1 MTTSRDDIDLLD
13 PEFYVGDPHPAY
25 RWMRQ
30 NEPVF
35 RDEKNELWGI
45 TTMED
50 IRKVE
55 RMSDVFI
62 SSRGYRSIDHP
73 HEDSM
78 IKKDDPGHA
87 VQRKLSAKCS
97 AVDRPV

>member
-1 MTTSRDDIDLLD
+1 MTATRDDIDLLD
-13 PEFYVGDPHPAY
+13 PDFYVGDPHPAY

-73 HEDSM
+73 DEDSM
-78 IKKDDPGHA
+78 IKKAGSCRAAQADLGALHTARRQPA
-87 VQRKLSAKCS
+87 
-97 AVDRPV
+97 